1 MRSET
6 MKVTDSRVAFVC
18 VCIAIS
24 AIIIDTSIVRVYRF
38 ITAPLSSEQDITTF
52 IIIAIAYAVQQYILL
67 KLLRSRTQTDKQ
79 LVSYRTHLT
88 VSMIQYALISLLL
101 FVILQM
107 IINSSYNIIV
117 VTTAVTISYGL
128 SAIMS
133 GFLFIRF
140 QSWYRFSKN
149 AAVLAYSLAAAAISV
164 NLGVTLIYVVN
175 VLQGVS
181 AVVEPHIGHITGF
194 TPYSD
199 MLDSAYVITS
209 ILSFMVT
216 WVATIILLH
225 QHSRKVGR
233 VRYWVLVTIPMAY
246 FMMQFQAS
254 FLDLFLTFRV
264 SNPIL
269 FDVAYTVVFN
279 LSKPV
284 GGILFGIAFWLV
296 ARSVHQ
302 AIVRNYLM
310 IAGYGLL
317 ILFTSNQAT
326 VLINSPYPP
335 FGMVASSFV
344 GLSSYLVLIGVYSSA
359 LSVAQD
365 IKLRQ
370 SIRNTVA
377 TRIDLLDKI
386 GTAEMEKQTVNKIL
400 NLSAKLSDET
410 GVESS
415 LEDQDIRNYL
425 DEVIKETKESNKHR
439 DLR

>member
-269 FDVAYTVVFN
+269 FDVAYTVVFR
-279 LSKPV
+279 SEERRV
-284 GGILFGIAFWLV
+284 GKEC
-296 ARSVHQ
+296 RS
-302 AIVRNYLM
+302 RW
-310 IAGYGLL
+310 
-317 ILFTSNQAT
+317 
-326 VLINSPYPP
+326 SPY
-335 FGMVASSFV
+335 
-344 GLSSYLVLIGVYSSA
+344 
-359 LSVAQD
+359 
-365 IKLRQ
+365 
-370 SIRNTVA
+370 
-377 TRIDLLDKI
+377 
-386 GTAEMEKQTVNKIL
+386 
-400 NLSAKLSDET
+400 
-410 GVESS
+410 
-415 LEDQDIRNYL
+415 
-425 DEVIKETKESNKHR
+425 H
-439 DLR
+439 